1 MSKLLSLPGSRASA
15 PTALARL
22 RHLHARDLAMLVLM
36 AAFACISLLHAWSAL
51 DEMRA
56 QHQKSQDM
64 IRLIELALLVSAKAD
79 AARASEAD
87 LNYALLAD
95 QVNSARVEQAI
106 SRFQSAQSDLQAA
119 INGLAAT
126 ANDDAWT
133 LELLRILRG
142 EQGKFVALQSAA
154 ARAIAGGDMAA
165 QRAARTQLSDEGWK
179 LAESVS
185 ALTQTIALN
194 FSRAAG
200 QLQQQAATK
209 VQALRWRIAA
219 AVVAALILIGLAGWL
234 SNRAWRAAA
243 VSVLRLERQ
252 SLTDP
257 LTGLPNRRAFHEH
270 LHAEI
275 ARAKRNRSNLV
286 LVYLDLDH
294 FKHFNDTH
302 GHPAGDQFL
311 RDAALQWQAIMRPSD
326 VIARIGGEEFAI
338 VMPGCTDRDAQLLI
352 DRVRAATPQQQTFS
366 AGFTQL
372 EPEDTAEQ
380 LIARADGRL
389 YRAKRGGR
397 DRSAGPESEAPSISL
412 GPAQA
417 HA

>member
-1 MSKLLSLPGSRASA
+1 
-15 PTALARL
+15 
-22 RHLHARDLAMLVLM
+22 
-36 AAFACISLLHAWSAL
+36 
-51 DEMRA
+51 
-56 QHQKSQDM
+56 
-64 IRLIELALLVSAKAD
+64 
-79 AARASEAD
+79 
-87 LNYALLAD
+87 
-95 QVNSARVEQAI
+95 
-106 SRFQSAQSDLQAA
+106 
-119 INGLAAT
+119 
-126 ANDDAWT
+126 
-133 LELLRILRG
+133 
-142 EQGKFVALQSAA
+142 
-154 ARAIAGGDMAA
+154 
-165 QRAARTQLSDEGWK
+165 
-179 LAESVS
+179 
-185 ALTQTIALN
+185 
-194 FSRAAG
+194 
-200 QLQQQAATK
+200 
-209 VQALRWRIAA
+209 
-219 AVVAALILIGLAGWL
+219 VAALILIGLAGWL